1 MFAGKRPNRLKLFP
15 SGEFPEDFK
24 TMDLDL
30 CNVAICGEQHLKR
43 REIWTVWRSQ
53 YTTLYARLQNF
64 IARKYVRSIAKPGM
78 LMTDICETLEDT
90 VRKLISENGLK
101 AVPMFIC
108 DGFLTSRV
116 AAHWTPNSGDNTVL
130 QYDDVMKVDFG
141 THIDGMN
148 VNFSFVS
155 PLYKSQT

>member
-1 MFAGKRPNRLKLFP
+1 MGPLTLIRLQTRNEGKRPNRLKLFP
-15 SGEFPEDFK
+15 SGEFPEGEIQQYKDVNLWRTTSEEK
-24 TMDLDL
+24 RDLD
-30 CNVAICGEQHLKR
+30 
-43 REIWTVWRSQ
+43 
-53 YTTLYARLQNF
+53 RLEKPIYNSLVLLSYRMMLFELVGFNF
-64 IARKYVRSIAKPGM
+64 LFLSTIHYFS
-78 LMTDICETLEDT
+78 L
-90 VRKLISENGLK
+90 
-101 AVPMFIC
+101 VPMFIC

>member
-1 MFAGKRPNRLKLFP
+1 MLFELV
-15 SGEFPEDFK
+15 GF
-24 TMDLDL
+24 
-30 CNVAICGEQHLKR
+30 
-43 REIWTVWRSQ
+43 
-53 YTTLYARLQNF
+53 NF
-64 IARKYVRSIAKPGM
+64 LFLSTIHYFS
-78 LMTDICETLEDT
+78 L
-90 VRKLISENGLK
+90 
-101 AVPMFIC
+101 VPMFIC

>member
-1 MFAGKRPNRLKLFP
+1 
-15 SGEFPEDFK
+15 
-24 TMDLDL
+24 
-30 CNVAICGEQHLKR
+30 
-43 REIWTVWRSQ
+43 
-53 YTTLYARLQNF
+53 
-64 IARKYVRSIAKPGM
+64 M

-141 THIDGMN
+141 THID
-148 VNFSFVS
+148 V
-155 PLYKSQT
+155 